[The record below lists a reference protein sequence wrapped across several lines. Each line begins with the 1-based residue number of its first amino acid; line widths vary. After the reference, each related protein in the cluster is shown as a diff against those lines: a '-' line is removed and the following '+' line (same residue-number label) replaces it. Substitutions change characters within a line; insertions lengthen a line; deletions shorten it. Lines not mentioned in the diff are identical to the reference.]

1 MKIFTFS
8 VAIVRLLPVQI
19 SKTSI
24 NQAKGILIFGIAA
37 FEEMLCDICGIPA
50 NRLDTLSANVGL
62 LVAERLNTTRDVA
75 TISTIKMVQIQNG
88 PRNE

>member
-1 MKIFTFS
+1 
-8 VAIVRLLPVQI
+8 
-19 SKTSI
+19 
-24 NQAKGILIFGIAA
+24 
-37 FEEMLCDICGIPA
+37 MLCDICGIPA

-75 TISTIKMVQIQNG
+75 TISTIMMVQIQNG

>member
-1 MKIFTFS
+1 M
-8 VAIVRLLPVQI
+8 
-19 SKTSI
+19 
-24 NQAKGILIFGIAA
+24 AA

-50 NRLDTLSANVGL
+50 NRLYTLSANVGL

>member
-1 MKIFTFS
+1 
-8 VAIVRLLPVQI
+8 
-19 SKTSI
+19 
-24 NQAKGILIFGIAA
+24 
-37 FEEMLCDICGIPA
+37 MLCDICGIPA
-50 NRLDTLSANVGL
+50 NRLDALSANVGL